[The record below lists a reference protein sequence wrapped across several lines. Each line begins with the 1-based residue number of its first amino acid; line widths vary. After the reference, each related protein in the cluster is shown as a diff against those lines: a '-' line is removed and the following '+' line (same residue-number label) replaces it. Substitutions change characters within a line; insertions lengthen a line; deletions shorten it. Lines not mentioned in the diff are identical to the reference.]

1 MPTPRGK
8 ALAGAAGALSVSA
21 ILALSGCES
30 PDDPNYR
37 PSYQP
42 RAFVGDNNFSPE
54 GEFKRP
60 DAGETV
66 PVLGENRQTGVGNV
80 WE

>member
-1 MPTPRGK
+1 
-8 ALAGAAGALSVSA
+8 
-21 ILALSGCES
+21 
-30 PDDPNYR
+30 
-37 PSYQP
+37 
-42 RAFVGDNNFSPE
+42 VGDNNFSPE